1 MKKLIRII
9 FILLILF
16 LFYVNRDMAFEGI
29 IRGINLWNNS
39 LFPSIF
45 PILIISDF
53 ILSTD
58 LVYYINRVWGN
69 VFRKLFKVSG
79 YGSYVFIMSIFCGC
93 PSNAKYVSDLLNN
106 NIINKDEAIK
116 ILSMSLLYNPLLIIA
131 ITPYLSF
138 SKQLLIIFGNLVC
151 NFIIGLLNR
160 NYKANISSYNYIKK
174 NFNLVNSIS
183 NAINTLLLILGS
195 VCLFMGL
202 SYILPFSHPLI
213 TGFFEITSGINMIN
227 YVRINVFYKI
237 IYTVIMMSFGGLSI
251 LIQIKSILKD
261 ANLDY
266 SLYYKSRIIHLIL
279 FLIMIYGF
287 NYLFG
292 WL

>member
-1 MKKLIRII
+1 
-9 FILLILF
+9 
-16 LFYVNRDMAFEGI
+16 MAFEGI

-79 YGSYVFIMSIFCGC
+79 YGSYVFIMSMFCGC

-160 NYKANISSYNYIKK
+160 SYKANISSYNYIKK

-183 NAINTLLLILGS
+183 NAINTLLLILGIVTMFLCVTTIIDNNINLNNYNQS
-195 VCLFMGL
+195 
-202 SYILPFSHPLI
+202 ILN
-213 TGFFEITSGINMIN
+213 GFFEMTQGLKYVSILDIPLKFKSTVATMIL
-227 YVRINVFYKI
+227 
-237 IYTVIMMSFGGLSI
+237 SFGGLSVHMQVLSI
-251 LIQIKSILKD
+251 ISDTKIKYLPFFT
-261 ANLDY
+261 
-266 SLYYKSRIIHLIL
+266 SRILHASIASLLCYIL
-279 FLIMIYGF
+279 FDFWI
-287 NYLFG
+287 
-292 WL
+292 